1 MDDDGEQRAERR
13 EGHRD
18 RAGQTGDQ
26 GGREGLG
33 RIFEDLEQQAEGMHL
48 AERDAEL
55 ADRARSEYAAV
66 ELSSRIHAS
75 TGHEVVVTLLDGS
88 TVEGTLTQAGVDW
101 CTVVPGAR
109 RLVWLV
115 RLAAV
120 ATVQGLSSRAVPAA
134 TRPAPA
140 RLGFGSALHRL
151 AGESP
156 EVLVRLASG
165 TDLRVR
171 VMRIGADFVE
181 VETVGV
187 TPPTVLLI
195 AFDALVAVRG

>member
-1 MDDDGEQRAERR
+1 MDDDGERRAERR

-18 RAGQTGDQ
+18 LAAQAGDLT
-26 GGREGLG
+26 GREGLG

-55 ADRARSEYAAV
+55 ADRARGEYAAV
-66 ELSSRIHAS
+66 ELSSRVHAS
-75 TGHEVVVTLLDGS
+75 TGREVVVTLLDGS

-101 CTVVPGAR
+101 CILVPAAR
-109 RLVWLV
+109 RLVWLL

-120 ATVQGLSSRAVPAA
+120 ATAQGLSSRAVPAA
-134 TRPAPA
+134 ARPAPA

-151 AGESP
+151 AGDST

-181 VETVGV
+181 VEAVGA

-195 AFDALVAVRG
+195 PFDALVAVRG